1 MTLGAGGTLLRK
13 AVKNNLSKKS
23 SVADNE
29 SVYGQRP
36 SETAESGVSGRGDA
50 TAPNQE
56 DELSSAFERS
66 ISCLSGEEEPLPLP
80 PPPNTSASMTSLDSI
95 DLLPPPPPEMC
106 YGQTENHY
114 HSSPVTSPLG
124 PPKPF
129 PVDQKSLPP
138 VGPSSVNRPKPPTLK
153 KSNSVQKSSSRKIS
167 FDDNVQM
174 IEHPAS
180 PNPPA
185 IPKYVPAAPI
195 RNENPRKITWAEAE
209 AGDSSS
215 LPRSFLE
222 NLQKVMNKKWQVA
235 EKCQANVEMTPHKV
249 LGFRTEEPVSKVGQ
263 PNLYSKNSAIGAWV
277 LETQMYAHEPPFYQ
291 QESPPQARQQ
301 QSQHQHI
308 QQQQM
313 QHQQIHHQQ
322 QQQQQL
328 QQQQQQQ
335 HLQQQQLQ
343 QQQHQY
349 QQQLQQ
355 QFSESV

>member
-1 MTLGAGGTLLRK
+1 
-13 AVKNNLSKKS
+13 
-23 SVADNE
+23 
-29 SVYGQRP
+29 
-36 SETAESGVSGRGDA
+36 
-50 TAPNQE
+50 
-56 DELSSAFERS
+56 
-66 ISCLSGEEEPLPLP
+66 
-80 PPPNTSASMTSLDSI
+80 
-95 DLLPPPPPEMC
+95 MC

-129 PVDQKSLPP
+129 PGDQKSLPP
-138 VGPSSVNRPKPPTLK
+138 VGPSSANRPKPPTLK

-222 NLQKVMNKKWQVA
+222 SLQKVMNKKWQVA

-277 LETQMYAHEPPFYQ
+277 LETQMYAHEPQFYQ
-291 QESPPQARQQ
+291 QESPPQVRQQ

-308 QQQQM
+308 QQQQQQQQM
-313 QHQQIHHQQ
+313 QQQQI

-328 QQQQQQQ
+328 QQQQQI
-335 HLQQQQLQ
+335 Q

-355 QFSESV
+355 QQQQHLFNQQHKSQPQNQLVHHQQKLQIQQQQQQFEHGQQ